1 MPFIPHT
8 EQDLA
13 HMLETLEV
21 SDLQALFDEI
31 PESLRLQAPLDL
43 LPALDEASLAR
54 LMQMRAK
61 RDEVSCS
68 FLGAGAYDHYIPAAV
83 WDIVGRGEF
92 MTAYTPYQAE
102 ASQGTLQVIYE
113 YQSMMCRLTGMPV
126 SNASLYDGASAL
138 AEALLMSVRGN
149 KKNRSNLILVPEN
162 LHPHYRDVCQS
173 LIEAQGLRLE
183 TVPFNP
189 RTGLLDVEGFAAF
202 AEQQPTAIVLN
213 QPNFFG
219 GVETPD
225 PIVDWAHAQ
234 KALVIAVVNPISL
247 ALLKPPAEWGEK
259 GADIVVGEGQ
269 PLGVPIS
276 SGGPYFGFMCTTKA
290 LVRQMPGR
298 IIGRTVDTEGRL
310 GYTLTLQA
318 REQHI
323 RRAKATSNICT
334 NQGLAVTAATIYMSL
349 MGPAGL
355 RGVAS
360 QSHAQLRKA
369 VSAVTTA
376 VPSIEKFFVGQPCFH
391 EAVLRLPVPAQQVAD
406 RLADQ
411 GILPGLPLAMLC
423 PQLPGAEFALLICA
437 TEKHTDDDI
446 QSLALA
452 MSTVISELQS
462 SEASSAPQSHSSA
475 QDNEQEVS
483 ASC

>member
-13 HMLETLEV
+13 HMLETLNV

-31 PESLRLQAPLDL
+31 PESLRLTSPLDM
-43 LPALDEASLAR
+43 LPALDEASLTR
-54 LMQMRAK
+54 LMQTRAK

-83 WDIVGRGEF
+83 WELVGRGEF

-173 LIEAQGLRLE
+173 LIESQGLRLE

-189 RTGLLDVEGFAAF
+189 ETGLLDLESFAAF
-202 AEQQPTAIVLN
+202 ADQQPTAIVLN

-219 GVETPD
+219 GVESPD

-234 KALVIAVVNPISL
+234 KTLVIAVVNPTSL
-247 ALLKPPAEWGEK
+247 ALLKPPGEWGEK

-269 PLGVPIS
+269 PLGVPVS

-298 IIGRTVDTEGRL
+298 IIGRTIDTEGRL

-369 VSAVTTA
+369 TEAVVAA
-376 VPSIEKFFVGQPCFH
+376 VPGVEKFFAKQACFH
-391 EAVLRLPVPAQQVAD
+391 EAVLKLPVSAQLVAD
-406 RLADQ
+406 RLAEQ
-411 GILPGLPLAMLC
+411 GILPGLPLAELY
-423 PQLPGAEFALLICA
+423 PNLPGAEFALLICA
-437 TEKHTDDDI
+437 TEKHTDEDI
-446 QSLALA
+446 QSLVTGLGA
-452 MSTVISELQS
+452 VIADIETHSQSEPSSSQS
-462 SEASSAPQSHSSA
+462 KA
-475 QDNEQEVS
+475 QDNEQEVP

>member
-13 HMLETLEV
+13 RMLQTLDV
-21 SDLQALFDEI
+21 PDIQSLFDEI
-31 PESLRLQAPLDL
+31 PESLRLKKPLDV
-43 LPALDEASLAR
+43 LPALDEASLVR
-54 LMQMRAK
+54 LMQTRAE
-61 RDEVSCS
+61 RDQVKCS

-83 WDIVGRGEF
+83 WELVGRGEF

-149 KKNRSNLILVPEN
+149 KKNRSNMILVPEN
-162 LHPHYRDVCQS
+162 LHPHYRAVCES
-173 LIEAQGLRLE
+173 LTESQGLHLQ
-183 TVPFNP
+183 TVPFNSA
-189 RTGLLDVEGFAAF
+189 TGLLDLEAF
-202 AEQQPTAIVLN
+202 KCFEDQKPTAIVLN

-219 GVETPD
+219 GVESLD
-225 PIVDWAHAQ
+225 AIVDWAHGLNT
-234 KALVIAVVNPISL
+234 LVVAVVNPISL
-247 ALLKPPAEWGEK
+247 ALLKPPGEWGEC

-276 SGGPYFGFMCTTKA
+276 SGGPYFGFMCSTKA

-298 IIGRTVDTEGRL
+298 IIGRTVDTQGRT
-310 GYTLTLQA
+310 GYALTLQA

-360 QSHAQLRKA
+360 QSHAQLRRVVDA
-369 VSAVTTA
+369 VCEAI
-376 VPSIEKFFVGQPCFH
+376 PSVGKYFSSQACFH
-391 EAVLRLPVPAQQVAD
+391 ETVLKLPVSAQVVVD
-406 RLADQ
+406 RLADR
-411 GILPGLPLAMLC
+411 GILPGLAIGSYYPDLA
-423 PQLPGAEFALLICA
+423 GSENALLVCA

-446 QSLALA
+446 QTLVQGLK
-452 MSTVISELQS
+452 TVIEEIQNGEQGAKSLGQG
-462 SEASSAPQSHSSA
+462 
-475 QDNEQEVS
+475 NLQEVT